1 MQRFGGLV
9 LRGAG
14 LALLSLLLVSAC
26 GDKTTAPV
34 NHAPTITSVMVTP
47 SQVAAGGT
55 AMVTVAANDADGD
68 QLTYSYQPSGGAI
81 MGNTSTVSWTAPN
94 AAGTY
99 SVTVTVSDGQRTAV
113 GSGQVTVN
121 AGPVPGTGIS
131 GRISLPGGVQG
142 DLRRMLVRLYNDF
155 ASYRANAPMLFVT
168 ARGDEYEVTFDFTNL
183 PPGTYYLDA
192 WKDMDA
198 DGNYTAGDVWSVYAT
213 GAWPNWTIAPVVVT
227 AGNITN
233 CSAGMVTFLL

>member
-1 MQRFGGLV
+1 MQRCRGLV
-9 LRGAG
+9 LWGAG
-14 LALLSLLLVSAC
+14 LALISILMVFGC

-34 NHAPTITSVMVTP
+34 NHAPTVSSVTVTP
-47 SQVAAGGT
+47 ATVAAGGSAT
-55 AMVTVAANDADGD
+55 VMVVANDADGD

-81 MGNTSTVSWTAPN
+81 VGNTSMGLWTAPN
-94 AAGTY
+94 AGGAY
-99 SVTVTVSDGQRTAV
+99 SVTVTVSDGQATAS
-113 GSGQVTVN
+113 GSAMLTVTT
-121 AGPVPGTGIS
+121 GPVPGTGIT

-142 DLRRMLVRLYNDF
+142 DLRRMLIRLYNDF
-155 ASYRANAPMLFVT
+155 ASYRAGAPMLFVT

-198 DGNYTAGDVWSVYAT
+198 DGAYTAGDVWSVYAT

-227 AGNITN
+227 AGNTTN